1 MALTGDESCEAGWTA
16 KASTPDATTRRV
28 HLERSCIVV
37 VSLCVVCWLCEVGGC
52 ERAAGATAPDAGAG
66 AGHRRLTTSAPERS
80 CLAGLESAAAAYHRR
95 FRKAACSPCSSMFLF
110 SSAPIAARCNRRLRC
125 AQRL

>member
-1 MALTGDESCEAGWTA
+1 M
-16 KASTPDATTRRV
+16 

-37 VSLCVVCWLCEVGGC
+37 VLLCVVCWLCEVGGC

-80 CLAGLESAAAAYHRR
+80 CLAGFGERGGGLPQAIPQGR
-95 FRKAACSPCSSMFLF
+95 LF
-110 SSAPIAARCNRRLRC
+110 SELVAVLAFSLSAHLGALCKLVTDDCVALNDFEREK
-125 AQRL
+125 